1 MRQEFTYNQI
11 AHLNAALHEQRL
23 PYRISFHDAETA
35 VVEPLGFCACDGK
48 EGMLKAAIEAFFE
61 KEGMTVTF
69 SDHCEIISPG
79 CRTVETGGNGKMS
92 RLEGRSRNS
101 KIFEMGTDF

>member
-35 VVEPLGFCACDGK
+35 VVEPLGFCAC
-48 EGMLKAAIEAFFE
+48 
-61 KEGMTVTF
+61 
-69 SDHCEIISPG
+69 
-79 CRTVETGGNGKMS
+79 
-92 RLEGRSRNS
+92 
-101 KIFEMGTDF
+101 

>member
-69 SDHCEIISPG
+69 SDIAKLFHRDAGPF
-79 CRTVETGGNGKMS
+79 
-92 RLEGRSRNS
+92 LWQPASRNR
-101 KIFEMGTDF
+101 

>member
-79 CRTVETGGNGKMS
+79 CRTVSMAAC
-92 RLEGRSRNS
+92 R
-101 KIFEMGTDF
+101 

>member
-1 MRQEFTYNQI
+1 MLFRSN
-11 AHLNAALHEQRL
+11 
-23 PYRISFHDAETA
+23 SFNEENTGA
-35 VVEPLGFCACDGK
+35 GRDGK

-79 CRTVETGGNGKMS
+79 CRTVSMAACQ
-92 RLEGRSRNS
+92 
-101 KIFEMGTDF
+101 

>member
-61 KEGMTVTF
+61 NSTLPYEVDVIDLNNITDKFKQHIINDLV
-69 SDHCEIISPG
+69 EI
-79 CRTVETGGNGKMS
+79 
-92 RLEGRSRNS
+92 
-101 KIFEMGTDF
+101 

>member
-69 SDHCEIISPG
+69 SDHCEIISP
-79 CRTVETGGNGKMS
+79 VETGETGKMS
-92 RLEGRSRNS
+92 RLEGRSRSS
-101 KIFEMGTDF
+101 KIIEMVTDL

>member
-1 MRQEFTYNQI
+1 MTRSNTRELSYDRRGGVLMRQEFTYNQI

-69 SDHCEIISPG
+69 SDHCEII
-79 CRTVETGGNGKMS
+79 E
-92 RLEGRSRNS
+92 L
-101 KIFEMGTDF
+101 

>member
-1 MRQEFTYNQI
+1 MQRYMNNACHTVLAFMMR
-11 AHLNAALHEQRL
+11 R
-23 PYRISFHDAETA
+23 
-35 VVEPLGFCACDGK
+35 EPLGFCACDGK

-79 CRTVETGGNGKMS
+79 CRTVS
-92 RLEGRSRNS
+92 VAACQ
-101 KIFEMGTDF
+101 